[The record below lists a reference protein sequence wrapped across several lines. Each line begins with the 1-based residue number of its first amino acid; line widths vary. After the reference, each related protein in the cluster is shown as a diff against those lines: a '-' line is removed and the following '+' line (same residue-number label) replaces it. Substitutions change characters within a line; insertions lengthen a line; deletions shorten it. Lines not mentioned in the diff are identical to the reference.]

1 VQRQGLPAPARASRL
16 AGPVE
21 EPCSAVRPAAADQPG
36 EPPGE
41 RPGWRLPRSDRRPL
55 RPPGRPAYRAGFQ
68 TTGAAG
74 PEYRSAAL
82 PERLDLPA
90 QSTRSSHRV
99 RLAAAASW
107 APRVAA
113 GQAQQLGWPQARRP
127 SCQTRGAT
135 TRIAWLLEIA
145 ADPIPVRH
153 QGRAVQGE
161 SLDSAELEYAAAL
174 GQKRSQS
181 GRRPAAPGAAAV
193 GQKRSQPGRRPAA
206 PGAAAVGPKRSQPG
220 RRAAVAVGADPAAR
234 APASA

>member
-1 VQRQGLPAPARASRL
+1 MASELAGQREAEAAKRHQGLLAPARQPRL
-16 AGPVE
+16 AGPVAE
-21 EPCSAVRPAAADQPG
+21 ACSAARAAAADQ
-36 EPPGE
+36 PGE
-41 RPGWRLPRSDRRPL
+41 RPGWRLPRSDQRLP
-55 RPPGRPAYRAGFQ
+55 RPPGQLGYRAGFQ
-68 TTGAAG
+68 ARGAAG
-74 PEYRSAAL
+74 PVYQSAAR

-113 GQAQQLGWPQARRP
+113 GRAEQSGLPQADRP

-153 QGRAVQGE
+153 QGPAVQGE

-174 GQKRSQS
+174 GRKRSQL
-181 GRRPAAPGAAAV
+181 GRRSALV
-193 GQKRSQPGRRPAA
+193 
-206 PGAAAVGPKRSQPG
+206 V
-220 RRAAVAVGADPAAR
+220 VADPAAR
-234 APASA
+234 ALASAESSAMTPA

>member
-36 EPPGE
+36 E

-55 RPPGRPAYRAGFQ
+55 RPPGRPAYWAGFQ

-74 PEYRSAAL
+74 PEYRSAAR

-113 GQAQQLGWPQARRP
+113 GQAEQLGLPQARRP

-153 QGRAVQGE
+153 QGPAVQGE
-161 SLDSAELEYAAAL
+161 SLDSAELEYAA
-174 GQKRSQS
+174 
-181 GRRPAAPGAAAV
+181 PV
-193 GQKRSQPGRRPAA
+193 GPKRSQPGRRAA
-206 PGAAAVGPKRSQPG
+206 AAGAAAVGPKRSQPG
-220 RRAAVAVGADPAAR
+220 RRAAAAVGADPAAR